1 MFIAF
6 RFIYYEKFFYA
17 LFYTISITM
26 IIIGIVLLISGLV
39 LAFKPTIISKTPL
52 PNNSYQIIEMRV
64 VWGFPIGVGML
75 FIFHNQW
82 GDLKLTLC
90 ALLIFLT
97 LGIIFARLLGMVLD
111 GFLKNNCFG

>member
-1 MFIAF
+1 M
-6 RFIYYEKFFYA
+6 
-17 LFYTISITM
+17 TISLK
-26 IIIGIVLLISGLV
+26 IIGIVLLISGLL

-52 PNNSYQIIEMRV
+52 PNNSYQIIKMRV

-111 GFLKNNCFG
+111 GFLKKQLLWLTMEIVAFIFFVVLYRYADN